1 MEEIISNVSSFINLK
16 HSAFDEVKKRF
27 SDENS
32 TAKPP
37 NYFKLGALQEIDEQ
51 SKAIKIT
58 IQIYQLVIVQ
68 MVWVSAKKLQE
79 SYMIYMDF
87 HLQVGTSDSI
97 SKSSYQLHFRDY
109 VRSIVDL
116 ICSFLAFQLYPA

>member
-51 SKAIKIT
+51 SKAIKI
-58 IQIYQLVIVQ
+58 
-68 MVWVSAKKLQE
+68 MVDTNIPIGNCADGVSVSKKAARVLH
-79 SYMIYMDF
+79 DLCGF
-87 HLQVGTSDSI
+87 
-97 SKSSYQLHFRDY
+97 SSPGRNI
-109 VRSIVDL
+109 R
-116 ICSFLAFQLYPA
+116 LYI

>member
-51 SKAIKIT
+51 SKAIKI
-58 IQIYQLVIVQ
+58 
-68 MVWVSAKKLQE
+68 MVDTNIPIGNCADGVSVSKKAARVLL
-79 SYMIYMDF
+79 IYMDF

-116 ICSFLAFQLYPA
+116 IC